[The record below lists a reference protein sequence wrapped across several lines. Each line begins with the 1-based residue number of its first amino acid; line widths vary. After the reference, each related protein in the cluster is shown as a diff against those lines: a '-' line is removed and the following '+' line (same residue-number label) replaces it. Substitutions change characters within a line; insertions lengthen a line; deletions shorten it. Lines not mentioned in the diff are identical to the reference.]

1 MENNKAIAGMFR
13 QIAALLDEQGV
24 AFKPAAYRRGA
35 QVLEELDRD
44 VSDFE
49 GAKSLKELPGI
60 GDAMAAKIIAYLE
73 TGEIEFL
80 GKLRAQQGGLP
91 GELLDIEGLG
101 PKRVRQIQMELGIN
115 TVEGLIEAAEAGKLR
130 TLPRFSELME
140 AKVLDWAKRVDER
153 TKRFDRGEAK
163 SDVEMLL
170 KTISGVAGV
179 DKCAVAGSYRREKPT
194 VGDIDILVVTKSAQ
208 EVSDAIAS
216 LDALVRDIA
225 AHGDKK
231 LSFDLHNGLRVDV
244 RFVKR
249 AEWGSALMYFTGSK
263 EHNIAVR
270 KIAMSKGWKLNEYGL
285 YDGETVVAQ
294 REEEDIYTALGLR
307 YYKPKERVGGL

>member
-1 MENNKAIAGMFR
+1 MENNKVIASMFR

-44 VSDFE
+44 VSEFD
-49 GAKSLKELPGI
+49 GVKSLKALPGI
-60 GDAMAAKIIAYLE
+60 GDAMAAKIVQYLE

-80 GKLRAQQGGLP
+80 GTLRAQQGGLP
-91 GELLDIEGLG
+91 AELMDIEGLG
-101 PKRVRQIQMELGIN
+101 PKRVRQIQMELGVN
-115 TVEGLIEAAEAGKLR
+115 TVEGLIKAAEEGKLR

-140 AKVLDWAKRVDER
+140 SKVLEWAKRRDER
-153 TKRFDRGEAK
+153 VKRFDRAEVTG
-163 SDVEMLL
+163 DVEMLL
-170 KTISGVAGV
+170 KTISAVDGV

-194 VGDIDILVVTKSAQ
+194 VGDIDILVVTKSSQ
-208 EVSDAIAS
+208 EVLRRAQHDNLIRN
-216 LDALVRDIA
+216 VV
-225 AHGDKK
+225 AHGDTKI
-231 LSFDLHNGLRVDV
+231 SFDLHNGLRVDV

-270 KIAMSKGWKLNEYGL
+270 KVAISKGWKLNEYGL
-285 YDGETVVAQ
+285 YDGEEIVAQ
-294 REEEDIYTALGLR
+294 REEEDIYSALGLR
-307 YYKPKERVGGL
+307 YYEPKERVGSL